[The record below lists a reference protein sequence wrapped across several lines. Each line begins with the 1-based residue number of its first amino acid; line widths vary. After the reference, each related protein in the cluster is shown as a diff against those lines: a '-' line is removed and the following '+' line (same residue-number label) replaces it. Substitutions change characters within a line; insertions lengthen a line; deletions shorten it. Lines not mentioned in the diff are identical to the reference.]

1 MLAQKFI
8 VNKIQR
14 TKPCNLL
21 LDAAFFNCLLF
32 NKKKT
37 ILFLFIIFHTN
48 YINSYFYGYFL
59 WYNI

>member
-32 NKKKT
+32 NKKNQ
-37 ILFLFIIFHTN
+37 F
-48 YINSYFYGYFL
+48 YFYSLFFTQ
-59 WYNI
+59 II